1 MTGYEVE
8 TISIDGRTTALGSAG
23 QFTLVVDRPAQAGGG
38 GQGFSGGQLLNLAV
52 AGCISNDL
60 FREAAREGMELRR
73 VRVSVRSD
81 YGGDPAVSTA
91 IEYEV
96 EVDGDASEEDIRR
109 LVAHV
114 DEIAEIPN
122 SLRRGTEVALTSVR
136 VGSAAP

>member
-60 FREAAREGMELRR
+60 FREAAREGIQLSR
-73 VRVSVRSD
+73 VRVTVQSD
-81 YGGDPAVSTA
+81 YQGEPMVSTP
-91 IEYEV
+91 IEYQV
-96 EVDGDASEEDIRR
+96 EVDADASEEDIRR

-122 SLRRGTEVALTSVR
+122 SLR
-136 VGSAAP
+136 